1 MEEKTVHLLRDL
13 NRDFYDTFA
22 GAFDRSRAPTEPGV
36 ERILERVRPG
46 QRFLDLGCGQ
56 GRVALLLPAGAS
68 YVGVDFSSEMIA
80 LARKKAAAEEISAR
94 FLVADLLEEPWL
106 PGVVGEFDWI
116 LLRAVLHHVPGFVRR
131 VEVVRRAAERLASG
145 GSPSRGRLV
154 VANWQFLE
162 LPSLRRRLLPWEM
175 VGLHDEQVEDGDY
188 LLDWK
193 REGYG
198 LRYVHLVD
206 EEETRRLAEAAGLEV
221 ETLYRA
227 DGRNDRL
234 TLYAMLSRQRE

>member
-1 MEEKTVHLLRDL
+1 MEEKIVHLLRDL

-36 ERILERVRPG
+36 ERILERVQSG

-56 GRVALLLPAGAS
+56 GRVALLLPAGTA
-68 YVGVDFSSEMIA
+68 YIGVDFSSEMIA
-80 LARKKAAAEEISAR
+80 LARKKAAAEDISAR

-106 PGVVGEFDWI
+106 PGVEGEFDWI
-116 LLRAVLHHVPGFVRR
+116 LLRAVLHHVPGFTRR
-131 VEVVRRAAERLASG
+131 VEVVHRAAERLAPG
-145 GSPSRGRLV
+145 GRLV

-162 LPSLRRRLLPWEM
+162 LPSLRRRLLPWET
-175 VGLHDEQVEDGDY
+175 VGLHDEQVEEGDY

-206 EEETRRLAEAAGLEV
+206 EEETRQLAAAAGLQV

-234 TLYAMLSRQRE
+234 TLYAVLSRESG